1 MKQNESRHLL
11 VTLLTA
17 FLVAASVSAAHA
29 EDTGIEPQG
38 IYFGFTDSS
47 GELILIHSPGQ
58 MDISGDLSAVM
69 PSGEIITLESLD
81 YRDEGLD
88 NNHRQT
94 TYNFDN
100 LPGYLFR
107 LPDGKITSGSTV
119 LLAEDGFL
127 EERILLSVTSYPRL
141 PLEDEL
147 VARIEDI
154 RGLPVIESWNLAEIE
169 GGISIVIV
177 RFEPGESTNTASL
190 VRIDGQRMVFEDY
203 IGCPMNDSSVWRA
216 DDGGVFDAANFDVIA
231 AFHTSEGVEIVRTWM
246 GAEGESAALLEENGP
261 VFMEVLSGYRYWA
274 PL

>member
-1 MKQNESRHLL
+1 MRYQYLL
-11 VTLLTA
+11 SVIICISTLR
-17 FLVAASVSAAHA
+17 A
-29 EDTGIEPQG
+29 EDTGPVPRG

-47 GELILIHSPGQ
+47 GELILVHSIEQ
-58 MDISGDLSAVM
+58 MDLSGDLSAVL
-69 PSGEIITLESLD
+69 PTGEVIALESLG
-81 YRDEGLD
+81 YSEEGLE

-107 LPDGKITSGSTV
+107 LPDGMITGGSTV

-127 EERILLSVTSYPRL
+127 EERTLLSVTTYPGS

-154 RGLPVIESWNLAEIE
+154 RGLPVVESWNLAEIE

-190 VRIDGQRMVFEDY
+190 VLIDGQRMVFEDY
-203 IGCPMNDSSVWRA
+203 IGGQMNDFSVWRA
-216 DDGGVFDAANFDVIA
+216 DDGGVFDAAYFDVIA
-231 AFHTSEGVEIVRTWM
+231 AFRSPVGFEIALTWK